1 MITRTV
7 LVIGLAISMIACGSA
22 EKDTA
27 EEQGAADEIA
37 GENPV
42 EATVFDPLVDA
53 MKKAE
58 GVQKTVDEQKA
69 EWDKVLEEAENGAGD
84 GDGDG
89 ET

>member
-1 MITRTV
+1 MTRIV

-42 EATVFDPLVDA
+42 EVIVFDPLVDA
-53 MKKAE
+53 MEKAE

-69 EWDKVLEEAENGAGD
+69 EWDKVLEEAENGPGD
-84 GDGDG
+84 DDSDG
-89 ET
+89 ES